1 MEEGGVPRETVD
13 SPGNGGRKV
22 RHPWQVVCHKARD
35 ETGKLL

>member
-22 RHPWQVVCHKARD
+22 RHHWQVVCYKARD